1 MKELLRRIGIENPL
15 TTLPG
20 IVLLAV
26 ASYVAITSR
35 AVSAETVALFTLGTG
50 LIAAKDGRP

>member
-1 MKELLRRIGIENPL
+1 MNQLLRRIGIENPL

-20 IVLLAV
+20 LVLLAV
-26 ASYVAITSR
+26 ASYVAFTTR
-35 AVSAETVALFTLGTG
+35 AVSAEIVALFTLGTG